1 MIDEAIPAS
10 DVVADGRLV
19 FTSPRA
25 PQGVLDGGWW
35 PRSRDLSQELPGLL
49 AAVASRFG
57 VVVVRVSLSA
67 TVWDATPEQ
76 VAVGDRVVQVAW
88 FRVRDA
94 RTIRLLGDHFWH
106 LDLLVIPAGTAADAA
121 GRALA
126 LAASG
131 DIVAAVAPSPP
142 LPQGN
147 PAAGDQWSSPGSTA
161 VVDLRC
167 GTVRSPLR
175 TL

>member
-1 MIDEAIPAS
+1 VASGLDDRRAIPVS

-19 FTSPRA
+19 FTSPCA
-25 PQGVLDGGWW
+25 QQGVLDGGWW
-35 PRSRDLSQELPGLL
+35 PRSRDLSQELPALL

-57 VVVVRVSLSA
+57 VVVARVSLSA

-94 RTIRLLGDHFWH
+94 RTIRLLGEHFRH
-106 LDLLVIPAGTAADAA
+106 LDLLVIPAGTDADAA

-126 LAASG
+126 LMANG
-131 DIVAAVAPSPP
+131 DSVAAVAAISSA
-142 LPQGN
+142 
-147 PAAGDQWSSPGSTA
+147 AAG
-161 VVDLRC
+161 
-167 GTVRSPLR
+167 
-175 TL
+175 